1 MNIDFPIQLDILDFI
16 FKGIAIGIIASAP
29 MGPVGILCIQ
39 RTLNKGRWYGLMT
52 GVGAAV
58 SDIIY
63 ALTVGLG
70 MGFIMEPL
78 QNPKYQFFLQIS
90 GSVILLLFGLFCFRS
105 NPAKKLPHHAKNKGK
120 GSLLNNG
127 LTAFLVT
134 FSNPL
139 IIFLSWQP
147 LHSSPS
153 CNPHVPLRH
162 VWVSLAFRWVHC
174 CGGMG

>member
-63 ALTVGLG
+63 ALIVGLG

-78 QNPKYQFFLQIS
+78 QNPKYQFPDICRISHFGLFLQIKAPDE
-90 GSVILLLFGLFCFRS
+90 GAV
-105 NPAKKLPHHAKNKGK
+105 K
-120 GSLLNNG
+120 
-127 LTAFLVT
+127 
-134 FSNPL
+134 
-139 IIFLSWQP
+139 
-147 LHSSPS
+147 
-153 CNPHVPLRH
+153 
-162 VWVSLAFRWVHC
+162 
-174 CGGMG
+174 

>member
-63 ALTVGLG
+63 ALIVGLG

-78 QNPKYQFFLQIS
+78 QIPSTSSFSRSLVALSCCFWS
-90 GSVILLLFGLFCFRS
+90 LLLSFEPGQED
-105 NPAKKLPHHAKNKGK
+105 A
-120 GSLLNNG
+120 
-127 LTAFLVT
+127 
-134 FSNPL
+134 
-139 IIFLSWQP
+139 
-147 LHSSPS
+147 SSYEEQ
-153 CNPHVPLRH
+153 R
-162 VWVSLAFRWVHC
+162 
-174 CGGMG
+174 

>member
-63 ALTVGLG
+63 ALIVGLG

-78 QNPKYQFFLQIS
+78 QNPKYQFFS
-90 GSVILLLFGLFCFRS
+90 RS
-105 NPAKKLPHHAKNKGK
+105 PVAL
-120 GSLLNNG
+120 SCC
-127 LTAFLVT
+127 FLV
-134 FSNPL
+134 FSAFVRTRPRRCL
-139 IIFLSWQP
+139 IIRRTKVRDLCST
-147 LHSSPS
+147 
-153 CNPHVPLRH
+153 
-162 VWVSLAFRWVHC
+162 
-174 CGGMG
+174 MG

>member
-63 ALTVGLG
+63 ALIVGLG

-78 QNPKYQFFLQIS
+78 QIPSTSSFS
-90 GSVILLLFGLFCFRS
+90 RS
-105 NPAKKLPHHAKNKGK
+105 LVAL
-120 GSLLNNG
+120 SCC
-127 LTAFLVT
+127 FLVSSAFVRT
-134 FSNPL
+134 RPRRCL
-139 IIFLSWQP
+139 IIRRTKVRDLCST
-147 LHSSPS
+147 
-153 CNPHVPLRH
+153 
-162 VWVSLAFRWVHC
+162 
-174 CGGMG
+174 MD

>member
-63 ALTVGLG
+63 ALIVGLG

-78 QNPKYQFFLQIS
+78 QNPKYQFFA
-90 GSVILLLFGLFCFRS
+90 
-105 NPAKKLPHHAKNKGK
+105 PD
-120 GSLLNNG
+120 
-127 LTAFLVT
+127 
-134 FSNPL
+134 
-139 IIFLSWQP
+139 
-147 LHSSPS
+147 
-153 CNPHVPLRH
+153 LR
-162 VWVSLAFRWVHC
+162 
-174 CGGMG
+174 